1 MARWEAMKLRADQT
15 GDRGLPMPLWL
26 QGGLE
31 SAQAAIISA
40 LVVIA
45 PIVAVWATSG
55 FGSAGFDVLA
65 RLAGQAWLVIH
76 GVPLYLT
83 TVGEGSAARPE
94 TGTLSL
100 LPLGLT
106 LIPFLL
112 AWRAGRRLARASY
125 TDQLWQALLGS
136 WLVYAGFG
144 IATGFICR
152 TEDVEVFLWWAGLLP
167 LVPFGLGMVIG
178 ARREAGS
185 WSRLIGV
192 DAVDWIA
199 RTSQHSRW
207 AGSYLASAAKAGFVA
222 VIAALAISSAL
233 LAVDLFIHWN
243 LVVAVYEALDAGPVG
258 GAALTIAQLGFL
270 PNLAVF
276 ALAWLTGSG
285 FALGV
290 GSQVGPLGTAV
301 GPLPTIPVFAAIPSG
316 PLDFGPVALVVP
328 VLAGVLAGWWFLR
341 EGENHFDEWL
351 SIKLRVRWLTA
362 AASTLFLALIV
373 GAAAGAL
380 AAALAWLARGSA
392 GIGRLSDIG
401 PDPLWTAVWLAAE
414 VGIGVVIGYAAG
426 PWLERRQL
434 RDAELGSAP
443 SGQ

>member
-1 MARWEAMKLRADQT
+1 MKLRADQT

-373 GAAAGAL
+373 GAAAGVL

-401 PDPLWTAVWLAAE
+401 PDPMWTAVWLAAE

-434 RDAELGSAP
+434 HDAEQGTAP